1 LITIDTL
8 RSDHLGAYGYPRG
21 TTPCIDRWFSNG
33 LVVERSVSAAA
44 STPPSVVTLL
54 SGSSPRTHQVRQFY
68 QLLGP
73 DVPLVSEL
81 LSDEYETAAFVSNI
95 VLTDEAIG
103 IADRFDHFDDFVDE
117 REPNRVVYERKASR
131 TTNAALAWV
140 LGDRGPDRPLF
151 LWVHYIDPHGPY
163 LPPDDWPRL
172 YRHSGERPVTAADVP
187 DYVLDANV
195 TDGLDY
201 VDRYDDEIRY
211 VDHAV
216 GRLLSGLD
224 ATRGL
229 QDALVILTSDHGESL
244 LDHEEWFRH
253 GHQVYEEVIR
263 VPFLVRG
270 PGVSRTV
277 ERGPVTG
284 VDVVPTILDF
294 AGARGGAGIEGASWY
309 RGPRPSP
316 GRVIEAEAT
325 NGTSHWKGVM
335 WSGRKVMQ
343 QFARPAGLTIETRF
357 YDLQTDPRES
367 SPMPIPPPGV
377 GLPVRVL
384 EAWKSDPYLVGAPDP
399 TRDGHRI
406 ASPKIAP
413 RADADAIERLRALG
427 YVE

>member
-1 LITIDTL
+1 
-8 RSDHLGAYGYPRG
+8 
-21 TTPCIDRWFSNG
+21 
-33 LVVERSVSAAA
+33 
-44 STPPSVVTLL
+44 
-54 SGSSPRTHQVRQFY
+54 
-68 QLLGP
+68 
-73 DVPLVSEL
+73 
-81 LSDEYETAAFVSNI
+81 
-95 VLTDEAIG
+95 
-103 IADRFDHFDDFVDE
+103 
-117 REPNRVVYERKASR
+117 
-131 TTNAALAWV
+131 
-140 LGDRGPDRPLF
+140 
-151 LWVHYIDPHGPY
+151 
-163 LPPDDWPRL
+163 
-172 YRHSGERPVTAADVP
+172 
-187 DYVLDANV
+187 
-195 TDGLDY
+195 
-201 VDRYDDEIRY
+201 

-229 QDALVILTSDHGESL
+229 RDALVILTSDHGESL